1 MRSRSNIWCWQ
12 FGRATG
18 GRESEEGEEQELKQ
32 LQQEEENEKKEGI
45 KGRWRW

>member
-18 GRESEEGEEQELKQ
+18 GRESEEDEELEQ